1 MDPTYGNVPFR
12 DTFWAI
18 PQWAQVV
25 LYVGATLAIA
35 AFVWGVVQRVRLWM
49 GGKPE
54 MRWDR
59 PLTRVGRL
67 ITYGLLQAR
76 VLSQSYPGIMHAT
89 VFWGFLALFMGTVLA
104 TIDYDFTLPLLGVKI
119 LKGNFYLFY
128 EVVLDFFGLFF
139 VIGLGMACYRR
150 FIKRP
155 ARVDPD
161 PQFAYALLILFVI
174 NVTGFVMEGARLA
187 AVRPWWGAG
196 APAGFVVGEGFP
208 RPRVGGGR
216 PRRVL

>member
-76 VLSQSYPGIMHAT
+76 GLSQSYPGIMHPNG
-89 VFWGFLALFMGTVLA
+89 FWGFSGLFMGPVPA
-104 TIDYDFTLPLLGVKI
+104 TIYYDVPLPLLGVKI
-119 LKGNFYLFY
+119 LKGSFYLFY
-128 EVVLDFFGLFF
+128 ELVLDFFGLFF
-139 VIGLGMACYRR
+139 V
-150 FIKRP
+150 
-155 ARVDPD
+155 V
-161 PQFAYALLILFVI
+161 
-174 NVTGFVMEGARLA
+174 
-187 AVRPWWGAG
+187 
-196 APAGFVVGEGFP
+196 
-208 RPRVGGGR
+208 
-216 PRRVL
+216 